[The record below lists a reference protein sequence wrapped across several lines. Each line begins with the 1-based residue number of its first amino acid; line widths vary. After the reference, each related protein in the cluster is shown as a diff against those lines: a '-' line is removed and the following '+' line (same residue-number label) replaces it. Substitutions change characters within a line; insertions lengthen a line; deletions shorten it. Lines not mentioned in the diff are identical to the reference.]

1 MTREDAPVERPRVKD
16 LMSAVVETLEVGDT
30 VAEAM
35 RLMRVSHVRHL
46 PVIDGGERLLGLI
59 TEKHL
64 LDHWLGRDG
73 EAPGGARSPGVGPP
87 VGAIM
92 EKDVVIIWPEAPALE
107 AAELMRTRRI
117 GCLPVVDDDKLV
129 GIITKTDFFDYARRQ
144 LDDIERRP
152 R

>member
-1 MTREDAPVERPRVKD
+1 MTREDEAVEKPRVKD
-16 LMSAVVETLEVGDT
+16 LMSAVVETLEAGDS

-35 RLMRVSHVRHL
+35 RLMRASHVRHL
-46 PVIDGGERLLGLI
+46 PVIDGDERLLGLI

-73 EAPGGARSPGVGPP
+73 RAAGDAPSPGGEPMVE
-87 VGAIM
+87 AIM
-92 EKDVVIIWPEAPALE
+92 EKDVVIIWPDAPALE
-107 AAELMRTRRI
+107 AAELMRSRRI
-117 GCLPVVDDDKLV
+117 GCLPVVEDDKLV

-144 LDDIERRP
+144 LDDLERRS